1 MSDSKIRLYFTSI
14 SSSMEIKKK
23 QQKILDILV
32 SKKFD
37 FDKFDIASN
46 PDAKAEMRKLAGN
59 ERALPPQLAVG
70 EKFLGGYDEF
80 ENAVEMEQLAE
91 FFQV

>member
-1 MSDSKIRLYFTSI
+1 MSNFKFWFQ
-14 SSSMEIKKK
+14 IKKK

-70 EKFLGGYDEF
+70 EKFLGVSWIF
-80 ENAVEMEQLAE
+80 AV
-91 FFQV
+91 